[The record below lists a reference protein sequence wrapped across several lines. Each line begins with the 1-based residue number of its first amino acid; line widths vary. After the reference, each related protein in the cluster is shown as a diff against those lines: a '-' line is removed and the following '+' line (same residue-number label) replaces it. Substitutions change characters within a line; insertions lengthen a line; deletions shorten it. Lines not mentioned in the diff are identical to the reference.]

1 MPCFGTVAPSVLAAD
16 LTLGASAS
24 VLRSSLDI
32 LLIASIH
39 SVLNQDVDI
48 LAWGEDMC
56 GSPFPLI
63 FSAESSVNES
73 GPLKYSKNKL
83 RGGEGNSPLLYKQHC
98 CNSHQ
103 HEQATL
109 SQKHSF
115 SVCHWLVC

>member
-83 RGGEGNSPLLYKQHC
+83 RGGKGIHHYYINNIAVIHINMSKLPYHKSILFQ
-98 CNSHQ
+98 
-103 HEQATL
+103 
-109 SQKHSF
+109 F
-115 SVCHWLVC
+115 VIG